1 MAGLRK
7 STKKSQVPG
16 LGFFLSFT
24 GTRAGRRDSELDNRS
39 ALFYNTA
46 KLLTPKVLLAAEDAP

>member
-7 STKKSQVPG
+7 STKKAKSPG
-16 LGFFLSFT
+16 LAFFCFT
-24 GTRAGRRDSELDNRS
+24 GTRAGRRDSGLDNRT

>member
-16 LGFFLSFT
+16 LGFLRGFT
-24 GTRAGRRDSELDNRS
+24 GTRAGRRESGLDNR
-39 ALFYNTA
+39 AAVFYNTA

>member
-1 MAGLRK
+1 MTNSISALSRSGGLNSPSR
-7 STKKSQVPG
+7 SRR
-16 LGFFLSFT
+16 LA
-24 GTRAGRRDSELDNRS
+24 RAGRRDSELDNRS

>member
-1 MAGLRK
+1 MHA
-7 STKKSQVPG
+7 KSQAPG

-24 GTRAGRRDSELDNRS
+24 GTRAGRRDSGLDNRT